1 MRIVKLLALLLVAAL
16 GFSFAWLNAQ
26 YVAFDYYLHS
36 IQIRLSYLLA
46 LFLVLGW
53 IFGVIS
59 MLRPYWRVR
68 AKLRGILKQ
77 NRLAEQQTG
86 EVQMPPANEDD

>member
-1 MRIVKLLALLLVAAL
+1 MRIVKLLLLLLVAAF

-26 YVAFDYYLHS
+26 YVAFDYYLNS

-53 IFGVIS
+53 IIGVIS

-68 AKLRGILKQ
+68 TKLRGIHKQ
-77 NRLAEQQTG
+77 YRLAEQQTD
-86 EVQMPPANEDD
+86 EVQVPPATADD